1 MVNNPK
7 LGEFKEDKL
16 NDHLKCDKC
25 DYIGKKSNFMIK
37 RMNTNHCNYHVEKDH
52 NSDKRRIRQMK
63 NQIKS
68 QAKIKTSKILKEKSV

>member
-37 RMNTNHCNYHVEKDH
+37 RMNTKHCNYHVEKDH
-52 NSDKRRIRQMK
+52 NSDKKENTSNEKLDKNHRQRYKKTRR
-63 NQIKS
+63 
-68 QAKIKTSKILKEKSV
+68 